1 MDVSPLPI
9 MSRPLPRVLRIALPL
24 LLMAPLVWFAG
35 CTTPPARPQA
45 EPLPD
50 HEVVATRP
58 GATARDRM
66 IEIALTEWDRWG
78 RQVVRV
84 GRDDTYCVTEGGF
97 PDQPPGRWLTVG
109 EPAASPGEDDAAG
122 SGGDL
127 PADRPQAGASDTFP
141 SLPATT
147 CLRYPDGSGGEAT
160 ARGCMLA
167 QRYWRIVGKE
177 PTCQQLTTGAW
188 AWSAVFISWIM
199 RKAGLQNDQFLTG
212 ATHAEYVTDARD
224 HLLRQAAFKLERTPA
239 VPRPGD
245 LICSARGAD
254 RFMSDP
260 AEIRSGMTPM
270 HCDLVVE
277 VDPLRH
283 EVKSIG
289 GNVQQ
294 SASMSITELNDANQ
308 LDPYTNSV
316 MQWFVILRNQLP

>member
-1 MDVSPLPI
+1 ML
-9 MSRPLPRVLRIALPL
+9 RPFQRVLRITLPIL
-24 LLMAPLVWFAG
+24 LVAPVVWIAG

-50 HEVVATRP
+50 NEVVQTTP
-58 GATARDRM
+58 GATSRQKM

-84 GRDDTYCVTEGGF
+84 GRDDTYCVTGGGF
-97 PDQPPGRWLTVG
+97 PDQPQGHWLTQVDPTPVPSD
-109 EPAASPGEDDAAG
+109 EEAG
-122 SGGDL
+122 T
-127 PADRPQAGASDTFP
+127 DRPPLSKPQATAAVAP
-141 SLPATT
+141 SPIP
-147 CLRYPDGSGGEAT
+147 CLRYPDGTGGEAT
-160 ARGCMLA
+160 ARGCVLA
-167 QRYWRIVGKE
+167 KRYWAIVGKT
-177 PTCQQLTTGAW
+177 PTCQQLTTGGW

-224 HLLRQAAFKLERTPA
+224 HLLRHPAFVLERTPA

-245 LICSARGAD
+245 LICTARGAD
-254 RFMSDP
+254 RFMTDP

-277 VDPLRH
+277 VDPVRH

-308 LDPYTNSV
+308 VDPYTNSV
-316 MQWFVILRNQLP
+316 MQWMVVLRNQLP

>member
-1 MDVSPLPI
+1 MP
-9 MSRPLPRVLRIALPL
+9 RPFQRVLRLALPVL
-24 LLMAPLVWFAG
+24 LIAPAVWLAG

-50 HEVVATRP
+50 NEVVQTTP
-58 GATARDRM
+58 GATPRQKM

-84 GRDDTYCVTEGGF
+84 GRDDTYCVTAGGF
-97 PDQPPGRWLTVG
+97 PDQPQGRWLTPDDPT
-109 EPAASPGEDDAAG
+109 PAPSDAEAG
-122 SGGDL
+122 TGMPPSK
-127 PADRPQAGASDTFP
+127 PQAATAAAP
-141 SLPATT
+141 SAAP
-147 CLRYPDGSGGEAT
+147 CLRYPDGTGGEAT
-160 ARGCMLA
+160 ARGCVLA
-167 QRYWRIVGKE
+167 KRYWAIVGKT
-177 PTCQQLTTGAW
+177 PTCQQLTTGGW

-224 HLLRQAAFKLERTPA
+224 HLLRHPAFVLERTPA

-245 LICSARGAD
+245 LICTARGAD
-254 RFMSDP
+254 RFMADP

-270 HCDLVVE
+270 HCDLIVE
-277 VDPLRH
+277 VDLVRH

-308 LDPYTNSV
+308 VDPYTNSV
-316 MQWFVILRNQLP
+316 MQWLVILRNQLP

>member
-1 MDVSPLPI
+1 

>member
-1 MDVSPLPI
+1 
-9 MSRPLPRVLRIALPL
+9 MSRPALRVLRILLPL
-24 LLMAPLVWFAG
+24 LSMAPVLWMAG

-50 HEVVATRP
+50 NEVVATRP
-58 GATARDRM
+58 GATPREKM

-78 RQVVRV
+78 RQVVHV
-84 GRDDTYCVTEGGF
+84 GRDDTYCVTGGGF
-97 PDQPPGRWLTVG
+97 PDQPQGRWLTVG
-109 EPAASPGEDDAAG
+109 EPAQTAGDDDAG
-122 SGGDL
+122 SDM
-127 PADRPQAGASDTFP
+127 PAAKPLANVPVT
-141 SLPATT
+141 PAATPPT
-147 CLRYPDGSGGEAT
+147 PCLRYPDGTGGEAT
-160 ARGCMLA
+160 ARGCRLA
-167 QRYWRIVGKE
+167 KRYWGIVGKE
-177 PTCQQLTTGAW
+177 PTCQQLTTGGW

-199 RKAGLQNDQFLTG
+199 RKAGLGNDQFLTG

-224 HLLRQAAFKLERTPA
+224 HLLRHPAFKLERTPA

-245 LICSARGAD
+245 LICTARGAD

-260 AEIRSGMTPM
+260 AEIRFGMTPM

-277 VDPLRH
+277 VDLQRH

-316 MQWFVILRNQLP
+316 MQWLVILRNQLP

>member
-1 MDVSPLPI
+1 MTLPH
-9 MSRPLPRVLRIALPL
+9 MPRPLQRVLRLALPVL
-24 LLMAPLVWFAG
+24 LIAPAVWLAG

-50 HEVVATRP
+50 NEVVQTTP
-58 GATARDRM
+58 GATSRQKM

-84 GRDDTYCVTEGGF
+84 GRDDTYCVTGGGF
-97 PDQPPGRWLTVG
+97 PDQPQGRWLT
-109 EPAASPGEDDAAG
+109 PDDPMPPPLDEEAG
-122 SGGDL
+122 TDMPLSK
-127 PADRPQAGASDTFP
+127 PQATAVAAPPPTP
-141 SLPATT
+141 
-147 CLRYPDGSGGEAT
+147 CLRYPDGTGGEAT
-160 ARGCMLA
+160 ARGCVLA
-167 QRYWRIVGKE
+167 KRYWAIVGKT
-177 PTCQQLTTGAW
+177 PTCQQLTTGGW

-224 HLLRQAAFKLERTPA
+224 HLLRHPAFVLERTPA

-245 LICSARGAD
+245 LICTARGAD
-254 RFMSDP
+254 RFMTDP

-277 VDPLRH
+277 LDPVHH

-294 SASMSITELNDANQ
+294 SAAMSITELNDANQ
-308 LDPYTNSV
+308 VDPYTNSV
-316 MQWFVILRNQLP
+316 MQWLVILRNQLP

>member
-1 MDVSPLPI
+1 MDVSPVPI
-9 MSRPLPRVLRIALPL
+9 MSRPLSRVLRIALPL

-97 PDQPPGRWLTVG
+97 PDRPPGRWLTVG

-141 SLPATT
+141 SLPAAT

>member
-1 MDVSPLPI
+1 

-109 EPAASPGEDDAAG
+109 EPAASPGEDAAAG

-141 SLPATT
+141 SLPAAT

>member
-1 MDVSPLPI
+1 ML
-9 MSRPLPRVLRIALPL
+9 RPFQRVLRIALPIL
-24 LLMAPLVWFAG
+24 LVAPVVWIAG

-50 HEVVATRP
+50 NEVVQTTPSATSRQK
-58 GATARDRM
+58 M

-84 GRDDTYCVTEGGF
+84 GRDDTYCVTGGGF
-97 PDQPPGRWLTVG
+97 PDQPQGHWLTQDDPT
-109 EPAASPGEDDAAG
+109 PAPSDEEAG
-122 SGGDL
+122 M
-127 PADRPQAGASDTFP
+127 DRPPLSKPQATAAAAP
-141 SLPATT
+141 SPIP
-147 CLRYPDGSGGEAT
+147 CLRYPDGTGGEAT
-160 ARGCMLA
+160 ARGCVLA
-167 QRYWRIVGKE
+167 KRYWAIVGKT
-177 PTCQQLTTGAW
+177 PTCQQLTTGGW

-224 HLLRQAAFKLERTPA
+224 HLLRHPAFVLERTPA

-245 LICSARGAD
+245 LICTARGAD
-254 RFMSDP
+254 RFMTDP

-277 VDPLRH
+277 VDPVRH

-308 LDPYTNSV
+308 VDPYTNSV
-316 MQWFVILRNQLP
+316 MQWMVVLRNQLP

>member
-1 MDVSPLPI
+1 
-9 MSRPLPRVLRIALPL
+9 MSRPFLRNSLALRIALPIVL
-24 LLMAPLVWFAG
+24 IAPVLWFAG
-35 CTTPPARPQA
+35 CATPPARPQA

-50 HEVVATRP
+50 NEVVQTRP
-58 GATARDRM
+58 GATPREKM
-66 IEIALTEWDRWG
+66 IEIAMTEWDRWG

-84 GRDDTYCVTEGGF
+84 GRDDTYCVAGGGF
-97 PDQPPGRWLTVG
+97 PDQPQGRWLTADDPT
-109 EPAASPGEDDAAG
+109 PAPSDEE
-122 SGGDL
+122 SGTDMPL
-127 PADRPQAGASDTFP
+127 PNAVAT
-141 SLPATT
+141 PAVPPPAP
-147 CLRYPDGSGGEAT
+147 CLRYPDGTGGEAT

-167 QRYWRIVGKE
+167 KRYWGIVGKT
-177 PTCQQLTTGAW
+177 PTCQQLTTGGW

-224 HLLRQAAFKLERTPA
+224 HLLKHPAFVLERTPA

-245 LICSARGAD
+245 LICTARGAD
-254 RFMSDP
+254 RFMTDP
-260 AEIRSGMTPM
+260 AEIQAGRTPM

-277 VDPLRH
+277 VDPVRH

-316 MQWFVILRNQLP
+316 MQWLVILRNQLP

>member
-1 MDVSPLPI
+1 

-109 EPAASPGEDDAAG
+109 EPAASLGEDDAAG

-141 SLPATT
+141 SLPAAT

-224 HLLRQAAFKLERTPA
+224 HLLRQAAFTLERTPA

>member
-1 MDVSPLPI
+1 ML
-9 MSRPLPRVLRIALPL
+9 RPFQRVLRITLPIL
-24 LLMAPLVWFAG
+24 FVVPVVWIAG

-50 HEVVATRP
+50 NEVVQTTP
-58 GATARDRM
+58 GATPRQKM

-84 GRDDTYCVTEGGF
+84 GRDDTYCVTGGGF
-97 PDQPPGRWLTVG
+97 PDQPQGRWLTQ
-109 EPAASPGEDDAAG
+109 DDPTPVPSDEEAG
-122 SGGDL
+122 T
-127 PADRPQAGASDTFP
+127 DRPP
-141 SLPATT
+141 LPKPQATT
-147 CLRYPDGSGGEAT
+147 AVAQSPIPCLRYPDGTGGEAT
-160 ARGCMLA
+160 ARGCVLA
-167 QRYWRIVGKE
+167 KRYWAIVGKT
-177 PTCQQLTTGAW
+177 PTCQQLTTGGW

-224 HLLRQAAFKLERTPA
+224 HLLRHPAFVLERTPA

-245 LICSARGAD
+245 LICTARGAD
-254 RFMSDP
+254 RFMTDP

-277 VDPLRH
+277 VDPVRH

-308 LDPYTNSV
+308 VDPYTNSV
-316 MQWFVILRNQLP
+316 MQWMVILRNQLP

>member
-1 MDVSPLPI
+1 
-9 MSRPLPRVLRIALPL
+9 MSRPLSRVLRIALPL

-97 PDQPPGRWLTVG
+97 PDRPPGRWLTVG

-141 SLPATT
+141 SLPAAT